1 MVKEGVGLRLV
12 WLGFGE
18 VLFGFYNKSVFQQ
31 KDVLFHANQS
41 SSYESLYGSCIC
53 VIDIYCWL
61 GLVLVG
67 LCLFGKQ
74 K

>member
-1 MVKEGVGLRLV
+1 MLVVKEGVGLRLV
-12 WLGFGE
+12 WLGFGV
-18 VLFGFYNKSVFQQ
+18 VLLGFYNESVLQQ

-67 LCLFGKQ
+67 LC
-74 K
+74 